1 MYLRKTFYRLK
12 MIKALIVSS
21 AVVGAAVLASPAQV
35 NAEGF
40 YLNPEYNAGWVGSD
54 FTAGVLDAHVGFE
67 SGAFYLQ
74 GGPSVLMVDGADAEV
89 GFSGKTGLS
98 AAVSDNVDMY
108 GEVSFA
114 KYEDVD
120 AGYGLKVGAKYSF

>member
-1 MYLRKTFYRLK
+1 

-21 AVVGAAVLASPAQV
+21 AVVGAAALASPVQ
-35 NAEGF
+35 AEGNF
-40 YLNPEYNAGWVGSD
+40 YLNPEYNAGWLGSD
-54 FTAGVLDAHVGFE
+54 FTAGVLDLGVGYE
-67 SGAFYLQ
+67 SGAFFAQ
-74 GGPSVLMVDGADAEV
+74 IGPSILTVDGADAEI

-98 AAVSDNVDMY
+98 GAVSENVDMY

-120 AGYGLKVGAKYSF
+120 SAYGLKVGAKYSF

>member
-1 MYLRKTFYRLK
+1 

-21 AVVGAAVLASPAQV
+21 AVVGAAVLASPAQ
-35 NAEGF
+35 AEGNF
-40 YLNPEYNAGWVGSD
+40 YLNPEYNAGWSGSN
-54 FTAGVLDAHVGFE
+54 FTAGVLDAHVGYE

-74 GGPSVLMVDGADAEV
+74 GGPSILMVDGADAET

-98 AAVSDNVDMY
+98 ASVADNVDMY

-114 KYEDVD
+114 KYDGTD
-120 AGYGLKVGAKYSF
+120 AGYGLKVAAKYKF

>member
-1 MYLRKTFYRLK
+1 MYLRKTFSLPK

-21 AVVGAAVLASPAQV
+21 AVVGAAVLASPAQ
-35 NAEGF
+35 AEGF
-40 YLNPEYNAGWVGSD
+40 YVNPEYNAGWVGSD
-54 FTAGVLDAHVGFE
+54 FTAGVLDAHVGYE
-67 SGAFYLQ
+67 SGAFFAQ
-74 GGPSVLMVDGADAEV
+74 IGPSVLAVDGADTEV

-98 AAVSDNVDMY
+98 GSVSDNVDMY

>member
-1 MYLRKTFYRLK
+1 MYLRKTFSLPK

-21 AVVGAAVLASPAQV
+21 AVVGAAVLASPAQ
-35 NAEGF
+35 AEGF
-40 YLNPEYNAGWVGSD
+40 YLNPEYNAGWSGSD
-54 FTAGVLDAHVGFE
+54 FTAGVLDAHVGYE

-74 GGPSVLMVDGADAEV
+74 GGPSILMVDGVDAET

-98 AAVSDNVDMY
+98 AAISDSTDMY

-120 AGYGLKVGAKYSF
+120 AGYGLKIGAKYSF

>member
-1 MYLRKTFYRLK
+1 MYLRKTFSLPK

-21 AVVGAAVLASPAQV
+21 AVVGAAALASPVQ
-35 NAEGF
+35 AEGF
-40 YLNPEYNAGWVGSD
+40 YVNPEYNAGWVGSD
-54 FTAGVLDAHVGFE
+54 FTAGVLDAHVGYE
-67 SGAFYLQ
+67 SGAFFAQ
-74 GGPSVLMVDGADAEV
+74 IGPSVLAVDGADTEV

-98 AAVSDNVDMY
+98 GTVSENVAMY

-120 AGYGLKVGAKYSF
+120 AGYGLKVGAKWAF

>member
-1 MYLRKTFYRLK
+1 

-21 AVVGAAVLASPAQV
+21 AVVGAAALASPAQ
-35 NAEGF
+35 AESNF
-40 YLNPEYNAGWVGSD
+40 FVNPEYNAGWVGSD
-54 FTAGVLDAHVGFE
+54 FTAGVLDAHVGYE
-67 SGAFYLQ
+67 SGAFFAQ
-74 GGPSVLMVDGADAEV
+74 IGPSVLAVDGADVET

-98 AAVSDNVDMY
+98 GSVSDNVDMY

>member
-1 MYLRKTFYRLK
+1 MYLRKTFSLPK

-21 AVVGAAVLASPAQV
+21 AVVGAAALASPAQ
-35 NAEGF
+35 AEGF
-40 YLNPEYNAGWVGSD
+40 YVNPEYNAGWVGSD
-54 FTAGVLDAHVGFE
+54 FTAGVLDAHVGYE

-98 AAVSDNVDMY
+98 TAVSDNVDMY
-108 GEVSFA
+108 GELSFA

-120 AGYGLKVGAKYSF
+120 SGYGLKLGAKYKF

>member
-1 MYLRKTFYRLK
+1 MYLRKTFSLPK

-21 AVVGAAVLASPAQV
+21 AVVGAAVLASPAQ
-35 NAEGF
+35 AEGF

-54 FTAGVLDAHVGFE
+54 FTAGVLDAHVGYE

>member
-1 MYLRKTFYRLK
+1 MYLRKTFSLPK

-21 AVVGAAVLASPAQV
+21 AVVGAAVLASPAQ
-35 NAEGF
+35 AEGF

-54 FTAGVLDAHVGFE
+54 FTAGVLDAHVGYE

-98 AAVSDNVDMY
+98 ASVADNVDMY

>member
-1 MYLRKTFYRLK
+1 MYLRKTFSLPK

-21 AVVGAAVLASPAQV
+21 AVVGAAVLASPAQ
-35 NAEGF
+35 AEGF
-40 YLNPEYNAGWVGSD
+40 YVNPEYNAGWVGSD
-54 FTAGVLDAHVGFE
+54 FTAGVLDAHVGYE
-67 SGAFYLQ
+67 SGAFFAQ
-74 GGPSVLMVDGADAEV
+74 IGPSVLAVDGPDVAT
-89 GFSGKTGLS
+89 GFYGKTGLPGS
-98 AAVSDNVDMY
+98 VSDNVDMY

>member
-1 MYLRKTFYRLK
+1 

-21 AVVGAAVLASPAQV
+21 AVVGAAVLASPAQ
-35 NAEGF
+35 AESNF
-40 YLNPEYNAGWVGSD
+40 YLNPEYNAGWSGSD
-54 FTAGVLDAHVGFE
+54 FTAGVLDAHVGYE

-74 GGPSVLMVDGADAEV
+74 GGPSILMVDGADTEV

-98 AAVSDNVDMY
+98 TSISENVNMY
-108 GEVSFA
+108 TELSFA

-120 AGYGLKVGAKYSF
+120 AGYGLKLGAKYSF

>member
-1 MYLRKTFYRLK
+1 MYLRKTFSLPK
-12 MIKALIVSS
+12 MIKSLIVSS
-21 AVVGAAVLASPAQV
+21 AVVGAAVLASPVQ
-35 NAEGF
+35 AEGF
-40 YLNPEYNAGWVGSD
+40 YVNPEYNAGWVGSD
-54 FTAGVLDAHVGFE
+54 FTAGVLDAHVGYE

-98 AAVSDNVDMY
+98 AAVADNVDMY

-120 AGYGLKVGAKYSF
+120 AGYGLKVGAKWAF

>member
-1 MYLRKTFYRLK
+1 
-12 MIKALIVSS
+12 MIKSLIVSS
-21 AVVGAAVLASPAQV
+21 AVVGAAVLASPAQ
-35 NAEGF
+35 AEGF

-54 FTAGVLDAHVGFE
+54 FTAGVLDAHVGYE
-67 SGAFYLQ
+67 SGAFFAQL
-74 GGPSVLMVDGADAEV
+74 GPSVLMVDGADAEV

-98 AAVSDNVDMY
+98 AAVADNVDMY
-108 GEVSFA
+108 GEISFA

>member
-1 MYLRKTFYRLK
+1 MYLRKTFSLPK

-21 AVVGAAVLASPAQV
+21 VVVGAAVLASPAQ
-35 NAEGF
+35 AEGNF
-40 YLNPEYNAGWVGSD
+40 YLNPEYNAGWLGSD
-54 FTAGVLDAHVGFE
+54 FTAGVLDLGVGYE
-67 SGAFYLQ
+67 SGAFFAQ
-74 GGPSVLMVDGADAEV
+74 IGPSILMVDGADAET

-98 AAVSDNVDMY
+98 GAVSDNVDMY

>member
-1 MYLRKTFYRLK
+1 MYLRKTFSLPK

-21 AVVGAAVLASPAQV
+21 AVVGAAVLASPAQ
-35 NAEGF
+35 AEGF

-54 FTAGVLDAHVGFE
+54 FTAGVLDAHVGYE
-67 SGAFYLQ
+67 SGAFFAQL
-74 GGPSVLMVDGADAEV
+74 GPSVLMGDGVDAET

-98 AAVSDNVDMY
+98 GAVSDNVDMY

>member
-1 MYLRKTFYRLK
+1 MYLRKTFSLPK
-12 MIKALIVSS
+12 MIKSLIVSS
-21 AVVGAAVLASPAQV
+21 AVVGAAVLASPVQ
-35 NAEGF
+35 AEGF
-40 YLNPEYNAGWVGSD
+40 YVNPEYNAGWVGSD
-54 FTAGVLDAHVGFE
+54 FTAGVLDAHVGYE
-67 SGAFYLQ
+67 SGAFFAQ
-74 GGPSVLMVDGADAEV
+74 IGPSVLAVDGADTEV

-98 AAVSDNVDMY
+98 GTVSENVAMY

>member
-12 MIKALIVSS
+12 MIKSLIVSS
-21 AVVGAAVLASPAQV
+21 AVVGAAVLASPAQ
-35 NAEGF
+35 AEGF
-40 YLNPEYNAGWVGSD
+40 YLNPEYNAGWSGSD
-54 FTAGVLDAHVGFE
+54 FTAGVLDLGVGYE
-67 SGAFYLQ
+67 SGAFFAQ
-74 GGPSVLMVDGADAEV
+74 IGPSILMVDGADAET

-98 AAVSDNVDMY
+98 GAVADNVDMY

-120 AGYGLKVGAKYSF
+120 AGYGLKVGTKWSF

>member
-1 MYLRKTFYRLK
+1 MYLRKTFFLPK

-21 AVVGAAVLASPAQV
+21 AVVGAAALASPAQ
-35 NAEGF
+35 AEGF
-40 YLNPEYNAGWVGSD
+40 YVNPEYNAGWSGSD
-54 FTAGVLDAHVGFE
+54 FTAGVLDAHVGYE

-98 AAVSDNVDMY
+98 AAVADNVDMY

-120 AGYGLKVGAKYSF
+120 AGYGLKVGAKWAF

>member
-1 MYLRKTFYRLK
+1 MYLRKTFSLPK

-21 AVVGAAVLASPAQV
+21 AVVGAAALASPAQ
-35 NAEGF
+35 AEGF
-40 YLNPEYNAGWVGSD
+40 YVNPEYNAGWVGSD
-54 FTAGVLDAHVGFE
+54 FTAGVLDAHVGYE
-67 SGAFYLQ
+67 SGAFFIQ
-74 GGPSVLMVDGADAEV
+74 GGPSILNVDGVDVET

-98 AAVSDNVDMY
+98 GAVTDNVDMY

>member
-1 MYLRKTFYRLK
+1 

-21 AVVGAAVLASPAQV
+21 AVVGAAALASPAQ
-35 NAEGF
+35 AEGF
-40 YLNPEYNAGWVGSD
+40 YVNPEYNAGWVGSD
-54 FTAGVLDAHVGFE
+54 FTAGVLDAHVGYE

-98 AAVSDNVDMY
+98 TAVSDNVDMY
-108 GEVSFA
+108 GELSFA

-120 AGYGLKVGAKYSF
+120 SGYGLKLGAKYKF

>member
-1 MYLRKTFYRLK
+1 MYLRKTFSLPK

-21 AVVGAAVLASPAQV
+21 AVVGAAALASPAQV

-40 YLNPEYNAGWVGSD
+40 FLNPEYNAGWSGSD
-54 FTAGVLDAHVGFE
+54 FTAGVLDAHVGYE

-74 GGPSVLMVDGADAEV
+74 GGPSILMIDGADAET
-89 GFSGKTGLS
+89 GFSGKTGVS
-98 AAVSDNVDMY
+98 ASVSDSVDMY
-108 GEVSFA
+108 GEISFA

>member
-1 MYLRKTFYRLK
+1 MYLRKTFSLSK

-21 AVVGAAVLASPAQV
+21 AVVGAAVLASPAQ
-35 NAEGF
+35 AEGF
-40 YLNPEYNAGWVGSD
+40 YVNPEYNAGWVGSD
-54 FTAGVLDAHVGFE
+54 FTAGVLDAHVGYE
-67 SGAFYLQ
+67 SGAFFAQ
-74 GGPSVLMVDGADAEV
+74 IGPSVLAVDGADTEV

-98 AAVSDNVDMY
+98 GTVSENVAMY

-120 AGYGLKVGAKYSF
+120 AGYGLKVGAKWAF

>member
-1 MYLRKTFYRLK
+1 

-21 AVVGAAVLASPAQV
+21 AVVGAAVLASPAQ
-35 NAEGF
+35 AEGF

-54 FTAGVLDAHVGFE
+54 FTAGVLDAHVGYE

-74 GGPSVLMVDGADAEV
+74 GGPSVLMGDGVDAET

-114 KYEDVD
+114 KYEDTD

>member
-1 MYLRKTFYRLK
+1 MYLRKTSLPK

-21 AVVGAAVLASPAQV
+21 AVVGAAALASPAQ
-35 NAEGF
+35 AEGF
-40 YLNPEYNAGWVGSD
+40 YVNPEYNAGWVGSD
-54 FTAGVLDAHVGFE
+54 FTAGVLDAHVGYE
-67 SGAFYLQ
+67 SGAFFAQ
-74 GGPSVLMVDGADAEV
+74 IGPSVLAVDGADTEV

-98 AAVSDNVDMY
+98 GSVSDNVDMY

>member
-1 MYLRKTFYRLK
+1 MYLRKTFSLPK
-12 MIKALIVSS
+12 MIKSLIVSS
-21 AVVGAAVLASPAQV
+21 AVVGAAVLASPAQ
-35 NAEGF
+35 AEGF
-40 YLNPEYNAGWVGSD
+40 YVNPEYNAGWVGSD
-54 FTAGVLDAHVGFE
+54 FTAGVLDAHVGYE

-74 GGPSVLMVDGADAEV
+74 GGPSVLMVDGADAET

-120 AGYGLKVGAKYSF
+120 AGYGLKVGAKWAF

>member
-1 MYLRKTFYRLK
+1 MYLRKTFSLPK

-21 AVVGAAVLASPAQV
+21 AVVGAAVLASPVQ
-35 NAEGF
+35 AESNF

-54 FTAGVLDAHVGFE
+54 FTAGVLDAHVGYE

>member
-1 MYLRKTFYRLK
+1 MYLRKTFSLPK

-21 AVVGAAVLASPAQV
+21 AVVGAAVLASPAQ
-35 NAEGF
+35 AEGF
-40 YLNPEYNAGWVGSD
+40 YVNPEYNAGWVGSD
-54 FTAGVLDAHVGFE
+54 FTAGVLDAHVGYE
-67 SGAFYLQ
+67 SGAFFAQ
-74 GGPSVLMVDGADAEV
+74 IGPSVLAVDGADVET

-98 AAVSDNVDMY
+98 GSVSDNVDMY

>member
-1 MYLRKTFYRLK
+1 MYLRKTFSLPK

-21 AVVGAAVLASPAQV
+21 AVVGAAALASPAQ
-35 NAEGF
+35 AEGNF
-40 YLNPEYNAGWVGSD
+40 FVNPEYNAGWSGSD
-54 FTAGVLDAHVGFE
+54 FTAGVLDAHVGYE
-67 SGAFYLQ
+67 SGGFYLQ
-74 GGPSVLMVDGADAEV
+74 GGPSILMVDGADAET

-98 AAVSDNVDMY
+98 AAVADNVDMY

-120 AGYGLKVGAKYSF
+120 AGYGLKVGAKWAF